1 MRTITAANR
10 GELMLAAPELAPF
23 IAEHANASNQRT
35 MAADEPLRT
44 VCAGVK
50 GDDVYRAVWDAA
62 DQPLRD
68 ALDLAYLT
76 GQRPSDALSMDRRD
90 VRDGFLHIS
99 QSKTKHKL
107 RIAIEG
113 ELAALLAARTFKR
126 RGKHTGAVIVHT
138 ALLLDEHGQPLSK
151 GQLRSRFDAARA
163 RAGVEKS
170 AFQFRDL
177 RAKAGTDKADA
188 SADIRQAQ
196 RQLGH
201 SSVVMTETYTRKRKG
216 DRVTPTK

>member
-1 MRTITAANR
+1 MW
-10 GELMLAAPELAPF
+10 E
-23 IAEHANASNQRT
+23 
-35 MAADEPLRT
+35 
-44 VCAGVK
+44 
-50 GDDVYRAVWDAA
+50 AA

-76 GQRPSDALSMDRRD
+76 GQRPSDALNMDRRD

-113 ELAALLAARTFKR
+113 ELAELLARFGARTFKR
-126 RGKHTGAVIVHT
+126 RGKQKGAVIVHT
-138 ALLLDEHGQPLSK
+138 ALLLDEYGQPLSK

-163 RAGVEKS
+163 SAGVPKA

-177 RAKAGTDKADA
+177 RAKAGTDKAD
-188 SADIRQAQ
+188 SAGDIRQAQ

-201 SSVVMTETYTRKRKG
+201 RSVVMTESYTRKRKG
-216 DRVTPTK
+216 EKVSPTK